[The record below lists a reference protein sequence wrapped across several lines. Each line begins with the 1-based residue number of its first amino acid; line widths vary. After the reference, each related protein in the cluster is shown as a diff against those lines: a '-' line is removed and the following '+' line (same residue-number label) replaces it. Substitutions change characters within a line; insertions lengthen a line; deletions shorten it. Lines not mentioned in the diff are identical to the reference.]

1 MKAKNIEIN
10 GVRIEKPLLPGLPRN
25 RCIGGYACENRK
37 KHNLAEVVFWKQVHQ
52 GKFHGIDFTRQL
64 VIGNYIADFCVRDLG
79 LVVEVDGGYHDR
91 HRDEDAQRDA
101 YMRSLGL
108 QVFRVSD
115 YDVLHNRAGS
125 WSGSLSS
132 TTGWPMPDGCW
143 PSPVGAGEGTT
154 PPFGHPSLKEG
165 NVSGSLTSAGR
176 RCVLLRQ
183 PSPV

>member
-79 LVVEVDGGYHDR
+79 LVVEVDGGYHDQQ
-91 HRDEDAQRDA
+91 RDEDAQRDA

-115 YDVLHNRAGS
+115 YDVLHNRAAVMRKLERFIVEHYGVA
-125 WSGSLSS
+125 
-132 TTGWPMPDGCW
+132 D
-143 PSPVGAGEGTT
+143 A
-154 PPFGHPSLKEG
+154 
-165 NVSGSLTSAGR
+165 
-176 RCVLLRQ
+176 
-183 PSPV
+183 